1 MTYISFKA
9 RLTFCFIR
17 VIIKWTCCCTILAQR
32 AGKYQST
39 PKWLR
44 CVRAGKNKWWELQH
58 EVRLPL
64 SGLRSAPAGCF
75 ALVSTATHFTSGREA
90 SVFPPPSL
98 SKGSAKISISGRAPQ
113 LGHLFHL
120 ATWLES
126 EGEVRGVHGGR
137 NNMKTIRV
145 LVLLLLASV
154 HVFTPGEGNQRNSF
168 WLTCCSRYNGIRAE
182 GPLKSSALISREI
195 TLFQRRKELKN
206 YISYYIKKIPLNQ
219 GLSLKLLRQTCFL

>member
-1 MTYISFKA
+1 M
-9 RLTFCFIR
+9 
-17 VIIKWTCCCTILAQR
+17 
-32 AGKYQST
+32 
-39 PKWLR
+39 
-44 CVRAGKNKWWELQH
+44 
-58 EVRLPL
+58 RLPL

-98 SKGSAKISISGRAPQ
+98 SKGSAKISISGGAPQ

-126 EGEVRGVHGGR
+126 AGEVRGVHGGR

-182 GPLKSSALISREI
+182 GPLKSSALISRDHFVSAQEKTEKLHI
-195 TLFQRRKELKN
+195 LLYQ
-206 YISYYIKKIPLNQ
+206 KIPLNQ

>member
-1 MTYISFKA
+1 M
-9 RLTFCFIR
+9 
-17 VIIKWTCCCTILAQR
+17 
-32 AGKYQST
+32 
-39 PKWLR
+39 
-44 CVRAGKNKWWELQH
+44 
-58 EVRLPL
+58 RLPL

-98 SKGSAKISISGRAPQ
+98 SKGSAKISISGGAPQ